1 MRYLSTKIASLK
13 RQLNEVFVG
22 LDEAYS
28 DITEMQDEAKSYLET
43 QRQAWLEELN
53 KLQQTTKVTYLPH
66 PPQAEK
72 KDDIDVEKVALAIT
86 KRMITLNRVNPIDA
100 NSRLDELSKILDYIQ
115 GL

>member
-13 RQLNEVFVG
+13 RQINELFLG

-28 DITEMQDEAKSYLET
+28 DITELQEEAKSYLET
-43 QRQAWLEELN
+43 QRQAWIEELN
-53 KLQQTTKVTYLPH
+53 KLQQTTHLP
-66 PPQAEK
+66 PPPAEK

>member
-13 RQLNEVFVG
+13 RQLNEVFLG

-28 DITEMQDEAKSYLET
+28 DITEMQEEAKSYLET

-53 KLQQTTKVTYLPH
+53 KLQQTTKVTYLP

-100 NSRLDELSKILDYIQ
+100 NSRLEELSKILDYIQ

>member
-13 RQLNEVFVG
+13 RKINELFLD

-28 DITEMQDEAKSYLET
+28 DIRNMQ
-43 QRQAWLEELN
+43 EELN
-53 KLQQTTKVTYLPH
+53 KLRQTTKVTYLP
-66 PPQAEK
+66 PPPPAEK

>member
-13 RQLNEVFVG
+13 RQINELFLG

-28 DITEMQDEAKSYLET
+28 DITEMQEEAKGYVET
-43 QRQAWLEELN
+43 QRQAWIEELN
-53 KLQQTTKVTYLPH
+53 KLQQTTKVTYLS
-66 PPQAEK
+66 PPPAEK

>member
-28 DITEMQDEAKSYLET
+28 DITEMQEEAKGYVET

-53 KLQQTTKVTYLPH
+53 KLQQTTKVTCLPL
-66 PPQAEK
+66 PAEK

>member
-13 RQLNEVFVG
+13 RQINELFLG

-28 DITEMQDEAKSYLET
+28 DITEMQEEAKGYVET
-43 QRQAWLEELN
+43 QRQAWIEELN
-53 KLQQTTKVTYLPH
+53 NLQQTTTVTYLP
-66 PPQAEK
+66 PPPAEK

>member
-13 RQLNEVFVG
+13 RQINELFLG

-28 DITEMQDEAKSYLET
+28 DITEMQEEAKGYLET
-43 QRQAWLEELN
+43 QRQAWIKELN
-53 KLQQTTKVTYLPH
+53 KLQQTTKVTYLP
-66 PPQAEK
+66 PPPAEK

-86 KRMITLNRVNPIDA
+86 KRMISLNRVNPIDA